1 MLNKIEK
8 AAERYNLFQKGD
20 SITVALSGGAD
31 STALLHALVQL
42 GEKYSL
48 NVTAAHLNHK
58 LRGDESDRDEQFVRK
73 MCDDLGVEL
82 VCESSDIT
90 SLAKKGEGIEECAR
104 RVRYDFLQR
113 NAKGK
118 IATAHS
124 ADDNIETVIFNLTRG
139 SGIKGGCGIPPVRD
153 NIIRP
158 LIMCTRAEIEEYCE
172 KNRLSFVTDSSNLTD
187 DYTRN
192 RIRHNVIPVLKE
204 INSAAGDSFYRFTS
218 AMNDVNDLLDDLAFD
233 ALSLAKSDEGYD
245 ADRLADLHI
254 SVLTRAVGII
264 LDQSGSVPDS
274 EHIGSVVKLIKSKK
288 GKCQL
293 NGGLFAE
300 IKNNRLIIFGKET
313 KNIIVTPCYDF
324 VNKRVIFGGISLQS
338 ELISA
343 DKVNNLL
350 AKNLIDYDKIEGET
364 VLRSRESG
372 DSIRLKKRPQKSV
385 KKLFCE
391 LKIDVEK
398 RDCLPIL
405 ADEKGVI
412 WIYDVGP
419 DERVAVD
426 EKSKNILKISG
437 VIEK

>member
-158 LIMCTRAEIEEYCE
+158 LIMCTRAEIE
-172 KNRLSFVTDSSNLTD
+172 
-187 DYTRN
+187 
-192 RIRHNVIPVLKE
+192 
-204 INSAAGDSFYRFTS
+204 
-218 AMNDVNDLLDDLAFD
+218 
-233 ALSLAKSDEGYD
+233 
-245 ADRLADLHI
+245 
-254 SVLTRAVGII
+254 
-264 LDQSGSVPDS
+264 
-274 EHIGSVVKLIKSKK
+274 
-288 GKCQL
+288 
-293 NGGLFAE
+293 
-300 IKNNRLIIFGKET
+300 
-313 KNIIVTPCYDF
+313 
-324 VNKRVIFGGISLQS
+324 
-338 ELISA
+338 
-343 DKVNNLL
+343 
-350 AKNLIDYDKIEGET
+350 
-364 VLRSRESG
+364 
-372 DSIRLKKRPQKSV
+372 
-385 KKLFCE
+385 
-391 LKIDVEK
+391 
-398 RDCLPIL
+398 
-405 ADEKGVI
+405 
-412 WIYDVGP
+412 
-419 DERVAVD
+419 
-426 EKSKNILKISG
+426 
-437 VIEK
+437 

>member
-8 AAERYNLFQKGD
+8 TAQRYNLFQKGD

-48 NVTAAHLNHK
+48 NIIAAHLNHK

-82 VCESSDIT
+82 VCESADIP

-139 SGIKGGCGIPPVRD
+139 SGIKGACGIPPVRD

-187 DYTRN
+187 EYTRN

-218 AMNDVNDLLDDLAFD
+218 AMNDVNDLVDGLAFD
-233 ALSLAKSDEGYD
+233 ALSLAKSDKGYD
-245 ADRLADLHI
+245 VERLADLHI
-254 SVLTRAVGII
+254 SVLTRAVQII
-264 LDQSGSVPDS
+264 LNENDSMPDS
-274 EHIGSVVKLIKSKK
+274 EHIGSVVKLIKDKK

-300 IKNNRLIIFGKET
+300 VKGNQLVIYGKET
-313 KNIIVTPCYDF
+313 KNITVTPCYDF
-324 VNKRVIFGGISLQS
+324 VNKRVTFGEISLQS
-338 ELISA
+338 ELISP

>member
-8 AAERYNLFQKGD
+8 AAERYKLFQKGD

-42 GEKYSL
+42 GEKYSFTI
-48 NVTAAHLNHK
+48 TAAHLNHK

-73 MCDDLGVEL
+73 MCDEMGVEL
-82 VCESSDIT
+82 VCESADIPKLT
-90 SLAKKGEGIEECAR
+90 KNGEGIEECAR
-104 RVRYDFLQR
+104 RVRYEFLQR
-113 NAKGK
+113 NARGK

-139 SGIKGGCGIPPVRD
+139 SGIKGACGIPPVRD

-158 LIMCTRAEIEEYCE
+158 LIMCSRAEIEEYCE
-172 KNRLSFVTDSSNLTD
+172 INRLSFVTDSSNLTD

-192 RIRHNVIPVLKE
+192 RIRHNVIPVLKD
-204 INSAAGDSFYRFTS
+204 INPSATDSFYRFTS
-218 AMNDVNDLLDDLAFD
+218 ALYDANELIDTLAVD
-233 ALSLAKSDEGYD
+233 ALKAAKTDKGYSI
-245 ADRLADLHI
+245 DRLCNLHI
-254 SVLTRAVGII
+254 SVLTRAVQIMITEG
-264 LDQSGSVPDS
+264 GSTPDS
-274 EHIGSVVKLIKSKK
+274 EHISSVVKIIKDKK

-293 NGGLFAE
+293 NGGFFAE
-300 IKNNRLIIFGKET
+300 VRNNEISVYEKNK
-313 KNIIVTPCYDF
+313 KNIDITPCYNF
-324 VNKRVIFGGISLQS
+324 VNKHVTFGEYQLQS

-350 AKNLIDYDKIEGET
+350 AKNLIDYDKIEGEV
-364 VLRSRESG
+364 VLRARESG

-391 LKIDVEK
+391 LKIDIEK
-398 RDCLPIL
+398 RDNLPIL

-412 WIYDVGP
+412 WIFDVGP
-419 DERVAVD
+419 AERVAVD
-426 EKSKNILKISG
+426 KNTKNILKISE
-437 VIEK
+437 VVEK

>member
-20 SITVALSGGAD
+20 SVMVALSGGAD

-73 MCDDLGVEL
+73 MCDELGVEL
-82 VCESSDIT
+82 VCESADIP

-158 LIMCTRAEIEEYCE
+158 LIMCSRDEIEDYCE
-172 KNRLSFVTDSSNLTD
+172 KNGLSFVTDSSNLTD

-218 AMNDVNDLLDDLAFD
+218 TMNDVNDLLDDLAFD
-233 ALSLAKSDEGYD
+233 ALEMAKSDKGYD

-274 EHIGSVVKLIKSKK
+274 EHIGSVVKLIKDKK

-300 IKNNRLIIFGKET
+300 IKDNRLVIFGKET
-313 KNIIVTPCYDF
+313 KKITVTPCYDF
-324 VNKRVIFGGISLQS
+324 VNKSVTFGEISLQS

-350 AKNLIDYDKIEGET
+350 AKNLIDYDKIEGEP
-364 VLRSRESG
+364 VLRARESG
-372 DSIRLKKRPQKSV
+372 DSIRLKKRPRKSV

>member
-8 AAERYNLFQKGD
+8 AVERYNLFQKGD

-31 STALLHALVQL
+31 STALLHVLVQL

-73 MCDDLGVEL
+73 MCDELGVEL
-82 VCESSDIT
+82 VCESADIT

-158 LIMCTRAEIEEYCE
+158 LIMCSRAEIEEYCQ
-172 KNRLSFVTDSSNLTD
+172 KNGLSFVTDSSNLTD

-218 AMNDVNDLLDDLAFD
+218 VMNDVNDLLDDLAFD
-233 ALSLAKSDEGYD
+233 ALEMAKSDKGYD

-254 SVLTRAVGII
+254 SVLTRAIGII
-264 LDQSGSVPDS
+264 LDQSGSAPDS
-274 EHIGSVVKLIKSKK
+274 EHIGSVVKLIKDKN

-300 IKNNRLIIFGKET
+300 VKGNRLTIFGKKT
-313 KNIIVTPCYDF
+313 KNITVTPCYDF
-324 VNKRVIFGGISLQS
+324 VNKSVTFGEISLQS

-350 AKNLIDYDKIEGET
+350 AKNLIDYDKIEGEP
-364 VLRSRESG
+364 VLRARESG
-372 DSIRLKKRPQKSV
+372 DSIRLKKRPRKSV

-391 LKIDVEK
+391 LKIDLEK
-398 RDCLPIL
+398 RDSLPIL
-405 ADEKGVI
+405 ADDKGVI

-419 DERVAVD
+419 DERAAVD
-426 EKSKNILKISG
+426 EKTKNILKISG
-437 VIEK
+437 VVEK

>member
-82 VCESSDIT
+82 VCESSDIP

-300 IKNNRLIIFGKET
+300 IKNNRLIIFCKET

-324 VNKRVIFGGISLQS
+324 VNKRVTFGGISLQS

>member
-8 AAERYNLFQKGD
+8 AAERYNLFHEGD

-42 GEKYSL
+42 SEKYSL
-48 NVTAAHLNHK
+48 KIKAAHLNHK
-58 LRGDESDRDEQFVRK
+58 LRGDESDRDERFVRK
-73 MCDDLGVEL
+73 MCDDLGIKL
-82 VCESSDIT
+82 VCESADIS
-90 SLAKKGEGIEECAR
+90 SLTKKGEGIEECAR
-104 RVRYDFLQR
+104 RVRYEFLQR
-113 NAKGK
+113 NASGK

-139 SGIKGGCGIPPVRD
+139 SGIKGACGIPPVRD

-158 LIMCTRAEIEEYCE
+158 LIMCSRAEIEEYC
-172 KNRLSFVTDSSNLTD
+172 KNNGLSFVTDSSNLTD

-192 RIRHNVIPVLKE
+192 RIRHNVIPILKE

-218 AMNDVNDLLDDLAFD
+218 ALNDVNDLVDGLAFD
-233 ALSLAKSDEGYD
+233 ALKLAKLDKGYD
-245 ADRLADLHI
+245 IDRLSELHV
-254 SVLTRAVGII
+254 SVLTRTVQII
-264 LDQSGSVPDS
+264 LAESGSMSDS
-274 EHIGSVVKLIKSKK
+274 EHIGSVVKIIRDKK

-300 IKNNRLIIFGKET
+300 IKGNEIVVFGKEI
-313 KNIIVTPCYDF
+313 KNIIVTPCYNF
-324 VNKRVIFGGISLQS
+324 VNKRVTFGEILLQS
-338 ELISA
+338 ELVLA

-350 AKNLIDYDKIEGET
+350 ANDIIDYDKIEGEPI
-364 VLRSRESG
+364 LRAREAG
-372 DSIRLKKRPQKSV
+372 DSIQLKKRPRKSV
-385 KKLFCE
+385 KKLFSE
-391 LKIDVEK
+391 LKIDIEK
-398 RDCLPIL
+398 RDNLPIL

-426 EKSKNILKISG
+426 EKTKNILKISG
-437 VIEK
+437 VVEK

>member
-8 AAERYNLFQKGD
+8 AVERYNLFQKGD
-20 SITVALSGGAD
+20 SIMVALSGGAD

-73 MCDDLGVEL
+73 MCDELGVEL
-82 VCESSDIT
+82 VCESADIT

-158 LIMCTRAEIEEYCE
+158 LIMCSRAEIEEYCQ
-172 KNRLSFVTDSSNLTD
+172 KNGLSFVTDSSNLTD

-218 AMNDVNDLLDDLAFD
+218 VMNDVNDLLDDLAFD
-233 ALSLAKSDEGYD
+233 ALEMAKSDKGYD
-245 ADRLADLHI
+245 ADRLANLHI

-264 LDQSGSVPDS
+264 LNENDSMSDS
-274 EHIGSVVKLIKSKK
+274 EHIGSVVKLIKDKK

-300 IKNNRLIIFGKET
+300 VKGNRLTIFGKET
-313 KNIIVTPCYDF
+313 KKNTVTPCYDF
-324 VNKRVIFGGISLQS
+324 VNKSVTFGEISLQS
-338 ELISA
+338 ELVSA

-350 AKNLIDYDKIEGET
+350 AKNLIDYDKIEGEP
-364 VLRSRESG
+364 VLRARKSG
-372 DSIRLKKRPQKSV
+372 DSIRLKKRPRKSV

-391 LKIDVEK
+391 LKIDLEK
-398 RDCLPIL
+398 RDNLPIL

-437 VIEK
+437 VVEK

>member
-8 AAERYNLFQKGD
+8 AVERYNLFQKGD
-20 SITVALSGGAD
+20 SIMVALSGGAD

-48 NVTAAHLNHK
+48 KITAAHLNHK

-73 MCDDLGVEL
+73 MCDELGVEL
-82 VCESSDIT
+82 VCESTDIP

-158 LIMCTRAEIEEYCE
+158 LIMCSRAEIEEYCQ
-172 KNRLSFVTDSSNLTD
+172 KNGLSFVTDSSNLTD

-218 AMNDVNDLLDDLAFD
+218 VMNDVNDLLDDLAFD
-233 ALSLAKSDEGYD
+233 ALEMAKSDKGYD
-245 ADRLADLHI
+245 ADRLANLHI
-254 SVLTRAVGII
+254 SVLTRAIGII

-274 EHIGSVVKLIKSKK
+274 EHIGSVVKLIKDKK

-300 IKNNRLIIFGKET
+300 VKGNRLTIFGKET
-313 KNIIVTPCYDF
+313 TNITVTPCYDF
-324 VNKRVIFGGISLQS
+324 VNKSVTFGEISLQS

-350 AKNLIDYDKIEGET
+350 AKNLIDYDKIEGEP
-364 VLRSRESG
+364 VLRARESG
-372 DSIRLKKRPQKSV
+372 DSIRLKKRPRKSV

-391 LKIDVEK
+391 LKIDLEK
-398 RDCLPIL
+398 RDSLPIL

-419 DERVAVD
+419 DERAAVD

-437 VIEK
+437 VVEK

>member
-73 MCDDLGVEL
+73 MCDELGVEL
-82 VCESSDIT
+82 VCESTDIT

-158 LIMCTRAEIEEYCE
+158 LIMCSRAEIEDYCE
-172 KNRLSFVTDSSNLTD
+172 KNGISFVTDSSNLTD

-218 AMNDVNDLLDDLAFD
+218 VMNDVNDLLDDLAFD
-233 ALSLAKSDEGYD
+233 ALEMAKSDKGYD

-274 EHIGSVVKLIKSKK
+274 EHIGSVVKLIKDKK

-300 IKNNRLIIFGKET
+300 IKDNRLVIFGKKT
-313 KNIIVTPCYDF
+313 KKITVTPCYDF
-324 VNKRVIFGGISLQS
+324 VNKSVTFGEISLQS

-350 AKNLIDYDKIEGET
+350 AKNLIDYDKIEGEP
-364 VLRSRESG
+364 VLRARESG
-372 DSIRLKKRPQKSV
+372 DSIRLKKRPRKSV

-391 LKIDVEK
+391 LKIDLEK
-398 RDCLPIL
+398 RDSLPIL

-419 DERVAVD
+419 DERAVVD

-437 VIEK
+437 VVEK